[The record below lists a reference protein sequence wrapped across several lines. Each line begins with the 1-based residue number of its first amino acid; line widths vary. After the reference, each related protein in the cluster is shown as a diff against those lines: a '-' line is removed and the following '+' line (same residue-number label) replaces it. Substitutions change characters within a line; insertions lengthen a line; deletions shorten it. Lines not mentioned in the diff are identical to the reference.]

1 MRRRMRAANFRR
13 AIRCRWA
20 DAHSFGRRLNM
31 RFAVIGA
38 GAVGGYFGGRLAQS
52 GEEVWFLARGRTLEA
67 MRQHGLKVES
77 TKGDFVLPSVL
88 VSEQASEVGPVE
100 VVLVAVKAG
109 QIAELAPTLKPLIG
123 PQTIVVPLQNGVEA
137 PDELS
142 RMVGGDKVLVGLCGL
157 MSTIVEPGHIR
168 HFGLDP
174 FIAFKEQN
182 NSRTPR
188 LEPLRAALT
197 KAGVQASIPDDIHVR
212 FWLKFLFI
220 TAVGGV
226 GSVTRAPAGILRQN
240 PATRNLLCRTIQ
252 EIDALAK
259 AKGVNMPASA
269 LADTLKTVDAMPAG
283 GTTSMQRDI
292 LEGRPSELESL
303 CGAVARIGKEM
314 GLDLPVNTA
323 IYAALLPSELRARG
337 ELKFD
342 RL

>member
-1 MRRRMRAANFRR
+1 MAGV
-13 AIRCRWA
+13 
-20 DAHSFGRRLNM
+20 DALLEEGTM

-52 GEEVWFLARGRTLEA
+52 GEDVWFLARGRTLEA
-67 MRQHGLKVES
+67 LRQHGLKVDS
-77 TKGDFVLPSVL
+77 AKGDFVLPSVR
-88 VSEQASEVGPVE
+88 VSEQPNEVGPVD
-100 VVLVAVKAG
+100 VVLVAVKAW
-109 QIAELAPTLKPLIG
+109 QIAELAPILKPLVG
-123 PQTIVVPLQNGVEA
+123 PQTMVVPLQNGVEA

-168 HFGLDP
+168 HFGLEP

-188 LEPLRAALT
+188 LEPLRAAIA
-197 KAGVQASIPDDIHVR
+197 KSGVQAAIPEDIHVR
-212 FWLKFLFI
+212 FWFKFLFI
-220 TAVGGV
+220 TTLGGV
-226 GSVTRAPAGILRQN
+226 GSVTRAPAGIVRQT
-240 PATRNLLCRTIQ
+240 PATRQLLYRTIR

-259 AKGVNMPASA
+259 AKGVKMPASA
-269 LADTLKTVDAMPAG
+269 VDDTMAIVDGMPPG

-303 CGAVARIGKEM
+303 CGAVARIGKEL

-323 IYAALLPSELRARG
+323 IYSALLPSEMRARG

-342 RL
+342 RM

>member
-1 MRRRMRAANFRR
+1 
-13 AIRCRWA
+13 
-20 DAHSFGRRLNM
+20 M

-67 MRQHGLKVES
+67 MRQHGLRVDS

-88 VSEQASEVGPVE
+88 VSEQADKVGPVD

-109 QIAELAPTLKPLIG
+109 QIAELAPILNPLVG
-123 PQTIVVPLQNGVEA
+123 PQTMVVPLQNGVEA

-142 RMVGGDKVLVGLCGL
+142 RMVGSDKVLVGLCGI
-157 MSTIVEPGHIR
+157 MSTIVEPGRIR
-168 HFGLDP
+168 HFGLEP

-188 LEPLRAALT
+188 LEPLRAAIA
-197 KAGVQASIPDDIHVR
+197 KAGIQAAIPDDIHVR

-226 GSVTRAPAGILRQN
+226 GSITRAPAGIVRQT
-240 PATRNLLCRTIQ
+240 PETRQLLCRAIQ
-252 EIDALAK
+252 EIEALAK
-259 AKGVNMPASA
+259 AKGVNMPPSA
-269 LADTLKTVDAMPAG
+269 LDDTLKTVDAMPPG

-292 LEGRPSELESL
+292 LEGRPSELEQL
-303 CGAVARIGKEM
+303 CGAVVRIGQEL

-337 ELKFD
+337 ELRFD
-342 RL
+342 RM